1 MSIRILAT
9 STLVGPHLGELGLR
23 FPELCVAPYR
33 SLAWT
38 RGLAGAEALVVLLS
52 EPLTEA
58 DLERCPNLKVIGTY
72 SVGINHLPV
81 TSCQARGIRIVNT
94 PGVLTDATADLALT
108 LLLAL
113 TRRVSEGEALV
124 RSGRWQGWAPD
135 LLLGS
140 GLTGKTCGIL
150 GSGPIGRAF
159 ARRAWAIGLKV
170 IFWDREGN
178 QNPVDFGV
186 DIASRLPLDDLLR
199 QSNVLSLHCPLTEQT
214 RGLLNRAKLAL
225 LPRGAFIINTARGGM
240 IDEQAAMELLQQEK
254 IGGVGLDVYENEP
267 DLNSQWFVT
276 PGTVLLPHLGS
287 ATIETRE
294 AMSKL
299 LCDGIQEALLSQDG
313 HRSRFLL

>member
-1 MSIRILAT
+1 MSLRILAT
-9 STLVGPHLGELGLR
+9 STLVGPYIEDLGLR

-33 SLAWT
+33 SDVWT
-38 RGLAGAEALVVLLS
+38 AGLASAEALIVMVS

-58 DLERCPNLKVIGTY
+58 DLALCANLRVIGTY
-72 SVGINHLPV
+72 SVGVNHLPGAY
-81 TSCQARGIRIVNT
+81 CKDRGIRIVNT

-124 RSGRWQGWAPD
+124 RSGHWKIWAPD

-159 ARRAWAIGLKV
+159 ARRAGAMGMKV

-178 QNPVDFGV
+178 LEPVDFGT
-186 DIASRLPLDDLLR
+186 DIAQRLSLDDLLR
-199 QSNVLSLHCPLTEQT
+199 HSNVLSLHCPLTDQT

-225 LPRGAFIINTARGGM
+225 LPRGAFIVNTARGGI
-240 IDEQAAMELLQQEK
+240 IDEQAAMVLLQQEK
-254 IGGVGLDVYENEP
+254 IGGIGLDVYENEP
-267 DLNSQWFVT
+267 EFDPRWLAT
-276 PGTVLLPHLGS
+276 PRTVLLPHLGS

-299 LCDGIQEALLSQDG
+299 LCDGITQILATSKPATRQC
-313 HRSRFLL
+313 S